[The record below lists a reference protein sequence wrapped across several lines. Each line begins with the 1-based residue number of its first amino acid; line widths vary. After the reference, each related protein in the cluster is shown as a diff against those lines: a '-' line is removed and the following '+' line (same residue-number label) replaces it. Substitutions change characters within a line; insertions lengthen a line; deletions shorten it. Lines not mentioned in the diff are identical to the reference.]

1 MMEEE
6 EERRVNKNRR
16 EDRKL
21 LESSRSYYDT
31 PDHHSR
37 KAQSSPSHVVG
48 PHHQRRVSYD
58 RTYDNVVVATIFP
71 LLLRWQ
77 KRKLA
82 HRLSCPVSK
91 SSHLVGATGS
101 QRFDGV

>member
-58 RTYDNVVVATIFP
+58 RTYDNVVVATIFSLP
-71 LLLRWQ
+71 TYDG
-77 KRKLA
+77 RKENWPTG
-82 HRLSCPVSK
+82 C
-91 SSHLVGATGS
+91 LVQSARAATS
-101 QRFDGV
+101 